1 VGGGYI
7 LAYRKN
13 NNQFLYMEEEIL
25 NSIDVFAGVSVED
38 FFKVVKKLRET
49 NIKLG
54 RDKTKYQEKW
64 FKNVD
69 LCSALHTQNL
79 KLREEN
85 ITLSR
90 SCVNRI
96 MTANEMIELNEEYK
110 DLECKITSIK
120 EKNKELLDKFSYK
133 KNINNLKEEI
143 NKWKL
148 TAQNLEIENNALK
161 LDIDHQLKKIKTY
174 ENNTF
179 IFNVPKN

>member
-1 VGGGYI
+1 
-7 LAYRKN
+7 
-13 NNQFLYMEEEIL
+13 MEQEIL

-38 FFKVVKKLRET
+38 FFQVVKKLHET
-49 NIKLG
+49 NNKLE
-54 RDKTKYQEKW
+54 KEKKKYQEKW

-69 LCSALHTQNL
+69 LCAALHTQNL

-96 MTANEMIELNEEYK
+96 MTANEMIELNEDYR

-161 LDIDHQLKKIKTY
+161 LDIDVQLKKIRTY
-174 ENNTF
+174 ENKTF
-179 IFNVPKN
+179 IFEVPKN